1 MDTGITAPTSDK
13 AAVKRVMTQHS
24 SKRVLVAV
32 SSKYGL
38 TQLFEVSPLTSVDMI
53 ITDSALDGKEA
64 DEIRK
69 LGIELILC

>member
-1 MDTGITAPTSDK
+1 
-13 AAVKRVMTQHS
+13 MTQHS
-24 SKRVLVAV
+24 SKRVLVAD

-53 ITDSALDGKEA
+53 ITDSALDGKEV